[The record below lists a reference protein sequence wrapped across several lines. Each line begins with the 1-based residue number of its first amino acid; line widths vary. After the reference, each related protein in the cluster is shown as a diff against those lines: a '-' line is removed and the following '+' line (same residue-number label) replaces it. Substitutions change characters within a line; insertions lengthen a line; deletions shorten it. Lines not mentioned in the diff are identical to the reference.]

1 MGEFQPG
8 PLIALDYLGIT
19 VFAVSGALV
28 AAQKQ
33 QNFVTFAFFA
43 AATGMGGGTL
53 RDLLI
58 GAPVFWIS
66 DNLSLLVCLVA
77 AMGVWFLARA
87 PAVPKA
93 LLWFDA
99 VGLAAYA
106 VYGTNKALQYG
117 LSPVP
122 ASTMGIMTACA
133 GGIVRDVLAQQPSV
147 VLRPE
152 VYVSA
157 AASSAVLYTILVHSA
172 VPTAVAAGIAGL
184 VGFTL
189 RGVALVTGLGLPS
202 FGVRKE
208 RKRSR

>member
-1 MGEFQPG
+1 MGEFQQE
-8 PLIALDYLGIT
+8 PLIALGYLGIT

-28 AAQKQ
+28 AAEKQ

-58 GAPVFWIS
+58 GAPVFWIN
-66 DNLSLLVCLVA
+66 DNLSLLVCLVGA
-77 AMGVWFLARA
+77 LGVWFLARA

-99 VGLAAYA
+99 VGLAAFA
-106 VYGTNKALQYG
+106 VYGTDKALQYG
-117 LSPVP
+117 LAPVP

-133 GGIVRDVLAQQPSV
+133 GGIIRDVLAQQPSII
-147 VLRPE
+147 LRPE

-157 AASSAVLYTILVHSA
+157 AASSAVLYAILVQIA

-189 RGVALVTGLGLPS
+189 RGVAIVTGLGLPS
-202 FGVRKE
+202 FGV
-208 RKRSR
+208 

>member
-1 MGEFQPG
+1 MGEFQPES
-8 PLIALDYLGIT
+8 LIALDYLGIT

-58 GAPVFWIS
+58 DAPVFWIS

-87 PAVPKA
+87 PAVPTA

-106 VYGTNKALQYG
+106 ASGTDKALQYG
-117 LSPVP
+117 LAPVL
-122 ASTMGIMTACA
+122 ASTQGIKTASCA
-133 GGIVRDVLAQQPSV
+133 GITRV
-147 VLRPE
+147 VM
-152 VYVSA
+152 
-157 AASSAVLYTILVHSA
+157 
-172 VPTAVAAGIAGL
+172 
-184 VGFTL
+184 
-189 RGVALVTGLGLPS
+189 
-202 FGVRKE
+202 
-208 RKRSR
+208 

>member
-1 MGEFQPG
+1 MGEFQQE
-8 PLIALDYLGIT
+8 PLIALGYLGIT

-28 AAQKQ
+28 AAEKQ

-58 GAPVFWIS
+58 GAPVFWIN
-66 DNLSLLVCLVA
+66 DNLSLLVCLVGA
-77 AMGVWFLARA
+77 LGVWFLARA

-99 VGLAAYA
+99 VGLAAFA
-106 VYGTNKALQYG
+106 VYGTDKALQYG
-117 LSPVP
+117 LAPVP

-133 GGIVRDVLAQQPSV
+133 GGIIRDVLAQQPSII
-147 VLRPE
+147 LRPE

-157 AASSAVLYTILVHSA
+157 AASSAALYAILVQIA

-189 RGVALVTGLGLPS
+189 RGVAIVTGLGLPS
-202 FGVRKE
+202 FGVRRE
-208 RKRSR
+208 GKRRR

>member
-1 MGEFQPG
+1 MREFQQE
-8 PLIALDYLGIT
+8 PLLALDYLGIT

-58 GAPVFWIS
+58 GAPVFWVNH
-66 DNLSLLVCLVA
+66 NLSLLVCLVA
-77 AMGVWFLARA
+77 ALGVWFLARG

-93 LLWFDA
+93 FLWFDA

-106 VYGTNKALQYG
+106 VYGTDKALQHG
-117 LSPVP
+117 IAPLP

-133 GGIVRDVLAQQPSV
+133 GGIIRDVLAEQPSIL
-147 VLRPE
+147 LRPE

-157 AASSAVLYTILVHSA
+157 AASSAVLYTALVHASL
-172 VPTAVAAGIAGL
+172 PTVAAAAVAGL

-189 RGVALVTGLGLPS
+189 RGVAIVTGLGLPS
-202 FGVRKE
+202 FGAPRD
-208 RKRSR
+208 RKRRR